1 MDKAII
7 WGRVSTIQQEVESQ
21 VKELVEMALRDG
33 YKESNLTIIK
43 SEGASAIKQNELYV
57 QEVNKLIS
65 TLDNDNSI
73 KCVYVWEVSRL
84 ARVELPF
91 YTMKDYFVRNKIQ
104 LIVKT
109 PEIHLLD
116 KNGNVDQ
123 SAEVILNLFMTI
135 AKQEMEIK
143 QKRMTRARKEKQSQG
158 KWGGGHDRFGYT
170 TDKDKNIIVNEEEA
184 EIVRNIFHLYLDED
198 MGATDIYRYY
208 RDRGIFKNYVSRTSG
223 SVRINNIL
231 RNKLYAGVRVN
242 SNIYPAIVPIEYIER
257 AIKKLESR
265 RHAPKKT
272 KNIYLCK
279 NVLVCSVCG
288 HHLSPHKSHAAYRCS
303 DYGHFNSVNMNA
315 ADHIVWTAAIPLH
328 NEFMSNQ
335 ALLNETQY
343 KETIENNE
351 ISIQAAQKAILDAQ
365 KKAERAANLYVE
377 GVYSKEQFNA
387 KNKELQSIIKER
399 ENEITK
405 LENANH
411 QLNELLNTNEDYI
424 EEIGAIG
431 YRTET
436 IEDDDTRQ
444 MIIEKVIDRVT
455 VEIIDKHTRELV
467 VYNKM
472 NLPLDMRFRV
482 YSSGRTLKVYQWVVD
497 QWLEES
503 TPILHR
509 YFHI

>member
-7 WGRVSTIQQEVESQ
+7 WGRVSTTQQEVESQ
-21 VKELVEMALRDG
+21 VKELVEMAIRDG
-33 YKESNLTIIK
+33 YKKSNLTIIK

-57 QEVNKLIS
+57 REVNKLIS
-65 TLDNDNSI
+65 TLDNDSTI

-91 YTMKDYFVRNKIQ
+91 YQMKDYFVRNKIQ

-123 SAEVILNLFMTI
+123 AAEVILNLLMTL

-143 QKRMTRARKEKQSQG
+143 QKRLVRARKDKQSQG

-170 TDKDKNIIVNEEEA
+170 TDKDKNIIINEEEA
-184 EIVRNIFHLYLDED
+184 EIVRNIFHLYLDEN

-208 RDRGIFKNYVSRTSG
+208 RDRGVFKNYVSRTSG

-231 RNKLYAGVRVN
+231 RNKLYAGVKVN
-242 SNIYPAIVPIEYIER
+242 SNIYPAIVPLEYIER
-257 AIKKLESR
+257 AILKLESR

-288 HHLSPHKSHAAYRCS
+288 HHLSPHKSHANYRCS

-315 ADHIVWTAAIPLH
+315 ADHIVWDAAKPLH
-328 NEFMSNQ
+328 NEFMNNQ
-335 ALLNETQY
+335 AMLNEATY
-343 KETIENNE
+343 RETIENNE
-351 ISIQAAQKAILDAQ
+351 ISIQAARKAITDAQ
-365 KKAERAANLYVE
+365 KKAERSANLYIE
-377 GVYSKEQFNA
+377 GSISKEQFDA
-387 KNKELQSIIKER
+387 KKRELQTIIKER
-399 ENEITK
+399 ENEIVK

-411 QLNELLNTNEDYI
+411 QLNEMLDTNEDYI
-424 EEIGAIG
+424 EGIGKIG
-431 YRTET
+431 YRTEL
-436 IEDDDTRQ
+436 IEDDATRQ
-444 MIIEKVIDRVT
+444 QIIEKVIDRVT

-467 VYNKM
+467 VYNKLNIPIEM
-472 NLPLDMRFRV
+472 KYRV
-482 YSSGRTLKVYQWVVD
+482 YSSGRTLKVYHWVIN

-509 YFHI
+509 YFHV